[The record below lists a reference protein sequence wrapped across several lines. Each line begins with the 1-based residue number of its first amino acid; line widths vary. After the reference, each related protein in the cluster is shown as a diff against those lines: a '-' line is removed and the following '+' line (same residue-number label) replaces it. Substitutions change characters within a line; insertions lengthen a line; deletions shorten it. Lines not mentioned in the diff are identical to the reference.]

1 MDAGSATNPP
11 DLPDSPAPESAP
23 PDPPGALPDS
33 PSAVETP
40 QQRWRR
46 KATRTR
52 LQATSI
58 AAVALL
64 AYLVALAALNTG
76 AVRAHWLF
84 GTSRVA
90 LVWIVLFAALIGWA
104 LGLLSIAAFHWRTR
118 RPHRHS

>member
-1 MDAGSATNPP
+1 MNAGSVTKP
-11 DLPDSPAPESAP
+11 PDSPVPPTTESAP
-23 PDPPGALPDS
+23 PDS
-33 PSAVETP
+33 PSAAETP

-76 AVRAHWLF
+76 SVKAHWLF
-84 GTSRVA
+84 GTSHVA
-90 LVWIVLFAALIGWA
+90 LVWIVLVAALLGWA

-118 RPHRHS
+118 RPHS